1 MAITFTNHEIVFNL
15 KNKKK
20 IKNWIKKIIKEH
32 NKREGSI
39 SYIFTS
45 ENYIIKINN
54 EYLKHNY
61 FTDIITF
68 DYSNQDIVEGDIFIS
83 IETVSSNSI
92 KFNTTF
98 EEETLRVIIHGIL
111 HLLGFKDKTSEQKL
125 NMRCLEE
132 NALLSFKNLN
142 E

>member
-125 NMRCLEE
+125 YMRCLED